1 MITLQFKVKDLYS
14 FNDLMHNF
22 INVYDYNTQDDLEQL
37 IKMYYNVEIIGALNN
52 DVTVLDLDILV
63 SNFKELKLISI
74 TDYNTMKQL
83 LNDYYDIETD
93 DIEDLAVFKTLDN
106 LAIENYGTFLSS
118 DNNTYHVLRFE

>member
-93 DIEDLAVFKTLDN
+93 DIEDLAVFRKLDDF
-106 LAIENYGTFLSS
+106 AIENYGTFLSD
-118 DNNTYHVLRFE
+118 DNNIYHVLRFE